1 MHVYKK
7 ILTLMLLSGA
17 AIASE
22 GDSSEK
28 KGHSHL
34 RAPSGAPSPS
44 LRSPFPTMDNDSEVE
59 TLDVNPTTLLS
70 NSVDSM
76 SEEQLLQAL
85 GQSQER

>member
-34 RAPSGAPSPS
+34 GLPR
-44 LRSPFPTMDNDSEVE
+44 V
-59 TLDVNPTTLLS
+59 LLLHLC
-70 NSVDSM
+70 D
-76 SEEQLLQAL
+76 LHFLQWIMIP
-85 GQSQER
+85 R